1 MKYRVDYTNRFKRD
15 FRIAE
20 KRGKD
25 MEKLR
30 RVILELAEGHVLDP
44 SFRDHKLSGVYD
56 GCRECHIEPDW
67 LLVYEILDDVL
78 VLVLNRT
85 GTHSDGRGVPGG
97 ADLVFQVS
105 CSLNLERKEVMQ

>member
-1 MKYRVDYTNRFKRD
+1 MKYRVDYTNRFKKD

-30 RVILELAEGHVLDP
+30 RVILELAEGHVLDLFQGP
-44 SFRDHKLSGVYD
+44 QAIGSVRR
-56 GCRECHIEPDW
+56 CRECHIEPDW

-85 GTHSDGRGVPGG
+85 GTHSD
-97 ADLVFQVS
+97 LF
-105 CSLNLERKEVMQ
+105 E

>member
-1 MKYRVDYTNRFKRD
+1 MKYRVDYTNRFKKD

-44 SFRDHKLSGVYD
+44 SFRDH
-56 GCRECHIEPDW
+56 
-67 LLVYEILDDVL
+67 
-78 VLVLNRT
+78 LVLNRT
-85 GTHSDGRGVPGG
+85 GTHSD
-97 ADLVFQVS
+97 LF
-105 CSLNLERKEVMQ
+105 E

>member
-1 MKYRVDYTNRFKRD
+1 MKYWVDYTNRFKKD
-15 FRIAE
+15 FGIAE

-25 MEKLR
+25 MENLR

-56 GCRECHIEPDW
+56 GCRERHIEPDW

-85 GTHSDGRGVPGG
+85 GTHSD
-97 ADLVFQVS
+97 LF
-105 CSLNLERKEVMQ
+105 E